1 MRFRPGHWALGA
13 FPLRCESI
21 VKPQKET
28 SKRKRGKDMEEEA
41 LKGTDMRSILDT
53 GLGINPMEEGLNRL
67 P

>member
-1 MRFRPGHWALGA
+1 
-13 FPLRCESI
+13 
-21 VKPQKET
+21 
-28 SKRKRGKDMEEEA
+28 MEEEA